1 MLRTFKITLVILAL
15 AILASIFF
23 VAGFGLARMTGP
35 AASSGPASFEVSSDP
50 DYFKIFWEAWG
61 ITEKNFVD
69 PKALDSQIMT
79 RGAIKGMLESLGDP
93 HTGFVDPQHYQF
105 EQADLQGSFE
115 GIGAELSLLNQ
126 QLTVIAPMEGSPA
139 SKAGIRPRDRIL
151 QIDGQ
156 DATNMTVAQAVS
168 KIRGQRGTTVTLLV
182 LHEGERSPTE
192 LSIVRDQ
199 IKTTS
204 VAGRVLPDDIGYLRL
219 AVFSDTSTNDF
230 KAALKNLLDSKVKSV
245 ILDLRSNPGGLL
257 DQAIDITSQFLKD
270 GVVAYQVDKDEK
282 RTTYSVKG
290 GGIATN
296 IPLVVLV
303 NKGSA
308 SASEILA
315 GALQD
320 RGRATVIGEQTFGKG
335 SVNRFFALSDGSAVY
350 VSFARWLT
358 PNGRLIEGKGLL
370 PDIVIAISDA
380 DRLAGRDSQLDR
392 ALDYV
397 KNGK

>member
-1 MLRTFKITLVILAL
+1 MLRTLKITLVILAL
-15 AILASIFF
+15 VILASIFF
-23 VAGFGLARMTGP
+23 VAGFGLARMTAP
-35 AASSGPASFEVSSDP
+35 AASSGAASFQVASDP
-50 DYFKIFWEAWG
+50 DYFKVFWEAWG

-69 PKALDSQIMT
+69 PKALDPQTMT
-79 RGAIKGMLESLGDP
+79 RGAIKGMLDSLGDP

-126 QLTVIAPMEGSPA
+126 QLVVVAPMEGSPA

-156 DATNMTVAQAVS
+156 DATSMTVTQAVS

-182 LHEGERSPTE
+182 LHEGDRSPTE

-199 IKTTS
+199 IKTPS
-204 VAGRVLPDDIGYLRL
+204 VAGKVLPDDVGYLRL
-219 AVFSDTSTNDF
+219 AVFSDTSTDEL
-230 KAALKNLLDSKVKSV
+230 KAALNNLLAAKVRSV

-257 DQAIDITSQFLKD
+257 DQAIDITSQFLKE
-270 GVVAYQVDKDEK
+270 GVVAYQVDKDGK
-282 RTTYSVKG
+282 RTTYGVKP
-290 GGIATN
+290 GGIATDV
-296 IPLVVLV
+296 PLVVLV

-320 RGRATVIGEQTFGKG
+320 RSRATVIGEQTFGKG
-335 SVNRFFALSDGSAVY
+335 SVNRFFTLSDGSALY

-358 PNGRLIEGKGLL
+358 PNGRLIEGKGLQ
-370 PDIVIAISDA
+370 PDIVVAITDA